1 MTYGDGKIRVLAWDR
16 NKNVV
21 WLNLLMG
28 FIIIIIIIIIIKI
41 IIIIIINSLFIEGY
55 TVS

>member
-1 MTYGDGKIRVLAWDR
+1 MTYGDGKICVLAWDR
-16 NKNVV
+16 SKNVV

-28 FIIIIIIIIIIKI
+28 FIIIIIII
-41 IIIIIINSLFIEGY
+41 NSLFIEGY